1 MFEYYLRYVSLCG
14 DVLMNFKVMEKY
26 SSPLLNNGEMLR
38 NSFNFILDVKK
49 NSWKLVKAFYLL
61 IDGK

>member
-26 SSPLLNNGEMLR
+26 PSPLLNNGEMLR

>member
-1 MFEYYLRYVSLCG
+1 
-14 DVLMNFKVMEKY
+14 MNFKVMEKY
-26 SSPLLNNGEMLR
+26 PSPLLNNGEMLR
-38 NSFNFILDVKK
+38 HSFNFILDVKK